1 MSEADN
7 SWARLATHVIRVALA
22 RGDIGYVELSNAL
35 TTDGVEESERTLV
48 NRVSRGSVRLTF
60 LLQIIQVSDDDP
72 PALWADALRM
82 SGTWEA
88 RACAVMAAELSRQP
102 WVTPEELV
110 HRLALLG
117 ILTTEKT
124 LTSHLTEGT
133 VPLSVFLQC
142 IAALGSPSLDRF
154 IPFTALISAAKS
166 GVGVVVGAG

>member
-1 MSEADN
+1 VSEADN

-22 RGDIGYVELSNAL
+22 RGDIGYVELANAL
-35 TTDGVEESERTLV
+35 TTDGVEESERTL
-48 NRVSRGSVRLTF
+48 VRLTF